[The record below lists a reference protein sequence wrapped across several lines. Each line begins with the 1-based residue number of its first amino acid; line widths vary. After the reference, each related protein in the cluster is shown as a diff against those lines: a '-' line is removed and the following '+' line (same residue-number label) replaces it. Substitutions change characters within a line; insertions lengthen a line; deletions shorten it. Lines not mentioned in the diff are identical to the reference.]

1 MKAMI
6 KSYQKGVVL
15 FFSLI
20 ALVAMSLAAVAL
32 IRTVDT
38 NNMIAGNLGFK
49 QSTIFSSDTGV
60 KTAMAWLKAN
70 PSLLNNDSA
79 ANGYFA
85 SSAISGTAQAFVD
98 ANGVG
103 NTTDSQGNTIRYV
116 VNRMCNAT
124 GVPNPPTVTCLR
136 GPVSLMQNDN
146 GEPDPTLGSPQ
157 PTIIYRVTARV
168 TGPKNTVSYV
178 QTFVY

>member
-1 MKAMI
+1 MI
-6 KSYQKGVVL
+6 KNRQKGVVL

-32 IRTVDT
+32 IRSVDT
-38 NNMIAGNLGFK
+38 NSMISGNLGFK
-49 QSTIFSSDTGV
+49 QSTMYSSDAGIN
-60 KTAMAWLKAN
+60 TAMTWLNAN
-70 PSLLNNDSA
+70 PTLLNNNSA

-85 SSAISGTAQAFVD
+85 SSAIPSTAQAFVD

-103 NTTDSQGNTIRYV
+103 DTTDSQGNTIRYV
-116 VNRMCNAT
+116 VNRMCNAA
-124 GVPNPPTVTCLR
+124 GAPNPPVVTCLR
-136 GPVSLMQNDN
+136 GPVSTMQNDN
-146 GEPDPTLGSPQ
+146 GLATQTLGSPQ
-157 PTIIYRVTARV
+157 PTIIYRITARV